1 MAADRAFAAMAQA
14 DGVPAAFNAYAA
26 ESALLVT
33 SANVASGRA
42 GVASRFQS
50 WPEGVQLQRAP
61 ETARVSA
68 RGDMGWTWGN
78 SVHIAPGGARTPGRY
93 VSIWT
98 RDYDGNWRFSF
109 DAPID

>member
-1 MAADRAFAAMAQA
+1 
-14 DGVPAAFNAYAA
+14 
-26 ESALLVT
+26 
-33 SANVASGRA
+33 
-42 GVASRFQS
+42 
-50 WPEGVQLQRAP
+50 
-61 ETARVSA
+61 
-68 RGDMGWTWGN
+68 MGWTWGN